1 MPTPTPGSDPL
12 RGVLWMVFAS
22 LSGTAMLI
30 CIRYAGREV
39 HTLEISF
46 FRSLLALVLLLPWY
60 LPRQG
65 WRLPL
70 AHWRWQVARGAA
82 LAVTMICYF
91 AAITLLPLAEVI
103 ALNMTAPLFTT
114 LGAALF
120 LGERIGRGRW
130 VAIFTGFAGALLV
143 AAPDP
148 LAPGHSP
155 LGVAL
160 AVASAVLG
168 ALELLLLKVLAG
180 RSPTWTN
187 VVWATLAM
195 TLASA
200 GPALPVWTP
209 PSVEAL
215 AWLLGLAVAATLG
228 QASVTR
234 AFYWSEVAPVM
245 TATFLQLVLATIAGW
260 LVFGETLG
268 PTTMAG
274 AVLILAANLSMLR
287 HRLPS

>member
-1 MPTPTPGSDPL
+1 MSTPVPGSDPF
-12 RGVLWMVFAS
+12 RGVLWMA
-22 LSGTAMLI
+22 LAALGGTAMLI

-46 FRSLLALVLLLPWY
+46 FRSLLALGLLLPWY

-91 AAITLLPLAEVI
+91 AAVTLLPLAEVI
-103 ALNMTAPLFTT
+103 ALNMTTPLFAT

-120 LGERIGRGRW
+120 LGERVGRRRW
-130 VAIFTGFAGALLV
+130 VPILAGFAGALLV

-148 LAPGHSP
+148 LAPGHSL

-160 AVASAVLG
+160 AVASAVFG

-187 VVWATLAM
+187 VVWATVAM

-200 GPALPVWTP
+200 GPAIPVWTP
-209 PSVEAL
+209 PGAEAL
-215 AWLLGLAVAATLG
+215 AWMFGLAAAATFS
-228 QASVTR
+228 QAAVTR

-245 TATFLQLVLATIAGW
+245 TATFLQLVLATIAG
-260 LVFGETLG
+260 LLLFGETLG
-268 PTTMAG
+268 PTTVAG
-274 AVLILAANLSMLR
+274 AVLILGANLSMLR
-287 HRLPS
+287 HRPRS